1 MPKRKREDSQV
12 WRVWVDT
19 RRRVV
24 SFHEAPGYQLL
35 EFHSYEL
42 FLSCI
47 DSYTA
52 QRYRYLYKSPSRR
65 LTNGQN
71 VVL

>member
-1 MPKRKREDSQV
+1 MPKRKREDRQV

-47 DSYTA
+47 DSYTS
-52 QRYRYLYKSPSRR
+52 QRYRY
-65 LTNGQN
+65 Q
-71 VVL
+71 

>member
-1 MPKRKREDSQV
+1 MPKRKKEDRRV

-24 SFHEAPGYQLL
+24 SFHEAPGYQML

-42 FLSCI
+42 FQSCI
-47 DSYTA
+47 DGYTA
-52 QRYRYLYKSPSRR
+52 QRYRY
-65 LTNGQN
+65 Q
-71 VVL
+71 

>member
-1 MPKRKREDSQV
+1 MEERKNRRRGIALPKRKREDRQV

-47 DSYTA
+47 DGYTA
-52 QRYRYLYKSPSRR
+52 QRYRY
-65 LTNGQN
+65 Q
-71 VVL
+71 

>member
-1 MPKRKREDSQV
+1 MSKRKEEDRRV

-24 SFHEAPGYQLL
+24 SFHEAPGCRLL

-42 FLSCI
+42 FQSCI
-47 DSYTA
+47 DGYTA
-52 QRYRYLYKSPSRR
+52 QRYRY
-65 LTNGQN
+65 Q
-71 VVL
+71 